1 MSFSTFPTKNKKY
14 WNPEARAPS
23 RRGSTRIWMSFRDSA
38 RVQRTMEE
46 LSPTEKARC
55 GSELKETRREL
66 AKVKKERDEFRLQLE
81 AVTRERDG
89 TMTEL
94 KTANDKLVAQRAEL
108 DGVTRERDGT
118 MTELK
123 TANDKLVAQRAE
135 LDVAKRGLDR
145 TKEEPQI
152 SKDLIDV
159 QRAELD
165 AVTCE
170 RKTKRG
176 REENEGNRHSSGL
189 FHWLGFGC
197 RNRGTGGEER
207 GREGASQ
214 T

>member
-1 MSFSTFPTKNKKY
+1 MGCPTYLFGESKIERGRRKRISFSTFPTKNKKY

-108 DGVTRERDGT
+108 D
-118 MTELK
+118 
-123 TANDKLVAQRAE
+123 
-135 LDVAKRGLDR
+135 VAKRGLDR